1 MNSIDC
7 VPTLFCAYAG
17 VVPVKLLLEILTDVG
32 AGTVTGTEMLQV
44 ARVPS
49 DTPDTVMVF
58 VPLVAVIVPP
68 HVLVTLPEIVIGDG
82 SVKVNPTPDAVV
94 SVCVFETNNDS
105 VSELF
110 AMVDANDAS
119 TETA

>member
-1 MNSIDC
+1 
-7 VPTLFCAYAG
+7 
-17 VVPVKLLLEILTDVG
+17 
-32 AGTVTGTEMLQV
+32 
-44 ARVPS
+44 
-49 DTPDTVMVF
+49 MVF

-68 HVLVTLPEIVIGDG
+68 HALVTLPEIVIGDG